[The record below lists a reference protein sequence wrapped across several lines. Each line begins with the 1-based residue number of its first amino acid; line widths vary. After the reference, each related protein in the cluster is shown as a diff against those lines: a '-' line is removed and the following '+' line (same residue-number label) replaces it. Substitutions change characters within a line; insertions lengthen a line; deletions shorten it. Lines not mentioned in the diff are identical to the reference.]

1 MGQPSDKN
9 VSSWFFELSDSLSS
23 GFEASEA
30 IGLADGIPRRMK
42 DSLIAR
48 FEGGSSWSDA
58 LAVECKFLESGERS
72 ILYAAEQSGSLP
84 EAFKELGGFRKESAS
99 FKSRIRFASIY
110 PLVLLHFGAFVFPT
124 DYLWKGDVEAYL
136 VAVGMILVPFWC
148 VGLLLAIGFKLSP
161 GFKKG
166 LQLCIPIVR
175 GFSMNRDLARFCRT
189 FSVCIRSGMSI
200 DSCWQWG
207 LDAANSIGL
216 HRDGAGIIRA
226 IKSGQP
232 ASEAIPEKGA
242 FPRELRQLYNVG
254 ERTGALDENIERGA
268 ALYSSQARK
277 KLTLATFVYPQL
289 LFGLIASFIAV
300 KVILFYKG
308 YFDGLLKILE

>member
-1 MGQPSDKN
+1 
-9 VSSWFFELSDSLSS
+9 
-23 GFEASEA
+23 
-30 IGLADGIPRRMK
+30 
-42 DSLIAR
+42 
-48 FEGGSSWSDA
+48 
-58 LAVECKFLESGERS
+58 
-72 ILYAAEQSGSLP
+72 
-84 EAFKELGGFRKESAS
+84 
-99 FKSRIRFASIY
+99 
-110 PLVLLHFGAFVFPT
+110 
-124 DYLWKGDVEAYL
+124 
-136 VAVGMILVPFWC
+136 
-148 VGLLLAIGFKLSP
+148 
-161 GFKKG
+161 
-166 LQLCIPIVR
+166 
-175 GFSMNRDLARFCRT
+175 MNRDLAWFCRT

-216 HRDGAGIIRA
+216 HRDWAGIIRA